1 MPADTGSW
9 RRLPVDEECQHP
21 ILQLGGEP
29 HHKTP
34 HQVSNKFQLDQR
46 TEAVQ
51 QQGLFASHW
60 NDKLHSART
69 CGHLIKLFRYTPSR
83 SRPNSISKNYLGQEE
98 LLGGCWRGDHPRRQQ
113 PRDHRPRGEPSEQKD
128 LRWVVA
134 TVRLR
139 HPCPHSSVSENSR
152 RLGRFIHLTSVFQSV
167 SETFSIHV
175 HLIRGWPFHTKSS
188 ISDN

>member
-1 MPADTGSW
+1 MGCS
-9 RRLPVDEECQHP
+9 LPYTCITQP
-21 ILQLGGEP
+21 IS
-29 HHKTP
+29 KI
-34 HQVSNKFQLDQR
+34 SNIPFQNVTKNLEKHSNNLLFR

-69 CGHLIKLFRYTPSR
+69 CGHLIKLIRYTPSR

-134 TVRLR
+134 TIRLR

-188 ISDN
+188 ISDY